1 MSLVRVVCIT
11 TIGLLLSG
19 VSTADDELKTEY
31 SDANLVEI
39 LKDDG
44 YRGVETREEKVINI
58 KVDGQM
64 HVLYVYDDN
73 DLQMYYALTGYSISN
88 EAINDWNKNQR
99 LSRAYLDDDN
109 DPVLEADLL
118 ANAGMTP
125 RQITEWVTVFIG
137 SAKAYREHLNE
148 NDED

>member
-1 MSLVRVVCIT
+1 MGLVRVVCIT

-19 VSTADDELKTEY
+19 ISTADDKLKTEY

-44 YRGVETREEKVINI
+44 YRGVEIREEKVINI

-148 NDED
+148 NDDD

>member
-1 MSLVRVVCIT
+1 MGLVRVVCIT

-19 VSTADDELKTEY
+19 ISTADDKLKTEY